1 LTITRPP
8 PAHAVTG
15 PEFVTLILN
24 SKEQPPG
31 EKHQLMLM
39 IGNRLAIIGY
49 SLMRLSRRAD
59 FPIFDARQR
68 GAADAAFRGKLLS

>member
-59 FPIFDARQR
+59 FPISMRDSVARLTPLF
-68 GAADAAFRGKLLS
+68 AASS